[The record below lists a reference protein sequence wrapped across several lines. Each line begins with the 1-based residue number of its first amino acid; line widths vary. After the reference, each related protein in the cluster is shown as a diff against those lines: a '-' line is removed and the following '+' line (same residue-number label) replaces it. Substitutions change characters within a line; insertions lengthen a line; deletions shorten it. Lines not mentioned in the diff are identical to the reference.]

1 MTQRQ
6 IGESYDFSMS
16 IGNSLFTK
24 LLGEALPMEVK
35 KGPFNLTENL
45 RDAARQ
51 LQVKEKVAGL
61 LEGPQNEALVRVK
74 DRARDAWGNRRE
86 QVYDTLDRLVRVEGD
101 WEIHIDDKGSEF
113 KFAHQKLAL
122 EAHAVLVAHGTATL
136 LDQNIEVPFRIEKR
150 VGAEVG
156 LGDIHYDPQQEAIV
170 GNVKD
175 VGIDL
180 GENILLRIAND
191 IIGKVI
197 EAKGLPQVN
206 PLTVLPKKQVD
217 EAIGGATSALKLQ
230 MRVTDIILD
239 INEEYVTLKVKFGFS
254 QLQIEDHEQ
263 AARS

>member
-1 MTQRQ
+1 MAQQR

-16 IGNSLFTK
+16 IGKSLFTK

-74 DRARDAWGNRRE
+74 DRAKDVWGSRRE
-86 QVYDTLDRLVRVEGD
+86 QVYQTIDRLVRIEGD
-101 WEIHIDDKGSEF
+101 WEVHIDDEGSEF
-113 KFAHQKLAL
+113 KFSEQKLGL
-122 EAHAVLVAHGTATL
+122 EAHALLVAHGTATL
-136 LDQNIEVPFRIEKR
+136 LDRNIEIPFRVEKR
-150 VGAEVG
+150 LGAEVG
-156 LGDIHYDPQQEAIV
+156 LGDVHYDPQQQAIV

-191 IIGKVI
+191 IIGKLI
-197 EAKGLPQVN
+197 ETKALAQVN
-206 PLTVLPKKQVD
+206 PLTVLPKRQVD
-217 EAIGGATSALKLQ
+217 EALAGATAAIKLK
-230 MRVTDIILD
+230 MEVTDILLD
-239 INEEYVTLKVKFGFS
+239 INDEYVTLKVKFGFE
-254 QLQIEDHEQ
+254 QLQIEDREHAET
-263 AARS
+263 